1 MQTSYFFISSPLHFY
16 IATNLALDIEGNK
29 VAVFINKNVATAQQ
43 YGDVAKQFPNLFTD
57 VLVIN
62 CKDKKA
68 SYAQIESAIDKHP
81 ADEIFAGNDRRV
93 EFQFAM
99 HTAKKLNPNVKG
111 AYIDDGAVSYLGHKS
126 SGNFAHKYIDPWLKK
141 LAYGSWYKSALTTGC
156 TAWVD
161 TAYLAFPK
169 LAHPLLK
176 EKQLTAISPENFS
189 EPQFLALN
197 NALLSNSKTL
207 DDINFSKIKVVLTL
221 PHEASYIN
229 APEKLTSLKASLL
242 VKFQESEIAIKA
254 HPRSENFA
262 LLTKIFPQSTNL
274 PATIGMEMLLPLLA
288 NNIAIVGEV
297 SSTLLSAKWLKP
309 NADVRIYQ
317 GDKKPDEKLVFLLTE
332 LGITQLD
339 KQT

>member
-1 MQTSYFFISSPLHFY
+1 MQTSYFFISSPLHFFV
-16 IATNLALDIEGNK
+16 ATNLALSIEGNK
-29 VAVFINKNVATAQQ
+29 IAVFINKNFATAKQ
-43 YGDVAKQFPNLFTD
+43 YGDVAKQFPNIFTD

-81 ADEIFAGNDRRV
+81 ADEIFAGNDRRF

-99 HTAKKLNPNVKG
+99 HTAKKHNPKVKG

-126 SGNFAHKYIDPWLKK
+126 SGNIAHKYIDPWLKK
-141 LAYGSWYKSALTTGC
+141 LAYGPWYKSALTTGC

-161 TAYLAFPK
+161 TVYLAFPN

-189 EPQFLALN
+189 KPEFLALN
-197 NALLSNSKTL
+197 NALLNNSKAL
-207 DDINFSKIKVVLTL
+207 DEINFGEIKVVLTL
-221 PHEASYIN
+221 PHEASYVN
-229 APEKLTSLKASLL
+229 APEKLESLKARL
-242 VKFQESEIAIKA
+242 VTQFQESAIAIKA
-254 HPRSENFA
+254 HPRSENFS
-262 LLTKIFPQSTNL
+262 LLTKVFPQSTNL

-288 NNIAIVGEV
+288 SDIAIVGEV
-297 SSTLLSAKWLKP
+297 SSTLLTAKWLKP

-317 GDKKPDEKLVFLLTE
+317 GDNKPDDKLVSLLTE

-339 KQT
+339 K